1 ALSPSSDEIQL
12 SFQEGTSLTI
22 SHAQLALLRD
32 KSPYFKNLWSG
43 QFQETLQHPLALT
56 KKNFTLLLNCLMDAN
71 FKVSLEEITSA
82 IQLADYYGLIEV
94 MKNLEAKLID
104 GYRSQRFEPFSSTEK
119 SLIGLKKL
127 LNFAHRCQLNTLKDY
142 LEFTVVSALLNQTV
156 QLAEFERII
165 NHFSDEIKTLDFS
178 NQAYLTDAHLLALK
192 DCENLKV
199 LHLEACLAI
208 TDAGIAHLTPLTA
221 LRHLNLSS
229 CSNLTDD
236 GLAHLTPL
244 TALQHL
250 DLRSCSNL
258 TDGGLAHLTPLV
270 GLQQLDLSGWEYL
283 TDAGLAHLTPL
294 TSLQHL
300 DLSECG
306 RLTDAGLAHLTPLTA
321 LLHLDLSGC
330 GYLSDDG
337 LAHLTPLTSLQHLD
351 LSECG
356 RLTDA

>member
-1 ALSPSSDEIQL
+1 MNISNTGFNSSYLVHTTAPAYSRSQGINNPLVDENNTLDNPLPNLEETGASTIQAPALSPSSDEIQL

-156 QLAEFERII
+156 QLAEFEKII
-165 NHFSDEIKTLDFS
+165 NHFSNEIETLDFS
-178 NQAYLTDAHLLALK
+178 NNAHLTNAHLLALK

-199 LHLEACLAI
+199 LHLVACLAI
-208 TDAGIAHLTPLTA
+208 
-221 LRHLNLSS
+221 
-229 CSNLTDD
+229 TDD

-250 DLRSCSNL
+250 NL
-258 TDGGLAHLTPLV
+258 SDC
-270 GLQQLDLSGWEYL
+270 DNL
-283 TDAGLAHLTPL
+283 TDAGLT
-294 TSLQHL
+294 
-300 DLSECG
+300 
-306 RLTDAGLAHLTPLTA
+306 HLTPLTA
-321 LLHLDLSGC
+321 LLHLDLSSC
-330 GYLSDDG
+330 KKLTDEG
-337 LAHLTPLTSLQHLD
+337 LAHLVPLTALRYLD
-351 LSECG
+351 LSQCWN
-356 RLTDA
+356 LTDDGLDRFKTLATSLNLEIVR